1 MLLSLRGDEM
11 KWIIVREYNDYE
23 VAVDEFET
31 YDEAKKEYDSY
42 DNEHSLFH
50 KIYLAKIEESSETG
64 RQ

>member
-1 MLLSLRGDEM
+1 M

-31 YDEAKKEYDSY
+31 YDEAKKEYDSHN
-42 DNEHSLFH
+42 NEHSLFQ
-50 KIYLAKIEESSETG
+50 KIYLAKVEESSETG